1 MKRLFS
7 SCIIK
12 KSTNQI
18 LFAVLFL
25 ESLAIVLA
33 ISGAMA
39 AGHSPKAY
47 FEEGGY
53 MSILSCLQLLG
64 GAFIS
69 RKIFL
74 IAKNSS
80 NYILN
85 KSISF
90 WQTATFGLSFLT
102 FDEAFQ
108 IHEYADK
115 LLHFLLKILFDFE
128 ETNISDLADDMIVGG
143 YLLFLVVYVAK
154 KWQSI
159 QLFQNSFV
167 YFKVGIGLTVLM
179 IFLDTISNNTL
190 FSSMFTEN
198 LEQEKMWE
206 IWFGTLEDCIKIYA
220 GGLFFIGIYQCWKTA
235 KLMVRQ

>member
-1 MKRLFS
+1 MNIYFL
-7 SCIIK
+7 SCIVK
-12 KSTNQI
+12 KSANQI
-18 LFAVLFL
+18 LFIVLFL

-33 ISGAMA
+33 ISGAIA

-64 GAFIS
+64 GAFVS

-74 IAKNSS
+74 IAKKSS
-80 NYILN
+80 DYTLN
-85 KSISF
+85 KSSLF

-102 FDEAFQ
+102 FDDAFQ
-108 IHEYADK
+108 IHEYIDK
-115 LLHFLLKILFDFE
+115 LLHFLLNILFGFE

-143 YLLFLVVYVAK
+143 YLLFLLVYVAK
-154 KWQSI
+154 QWQAI

-167 YFKVGIGLTVLM
+167 YFKVGLGLTVLM
-179 IFLDTISNNTL
+179 IFLDIISNNTL

-198 LEQEKMWE
+198 PEQEKLWE
-206 IWFGTLEDCIKIYA
+206 IWFGTLEDSIKIYA
-220 GGLFFIGIYQCWKTA
+220 EGLFFVGIYKCWRTA
-235 KLMVRQ
+235 KSIVSQ